1 MNFNGYKRVRLTDI
15 AAVERVKKGI
25 VYKANT
31 IFIQV
36 SASKGQTIIIDND
49 MEMGT
54 QYVSVIP
61 KIDINAKYLKI
72 SIDNEMEQFLQK
84 YQTGLNIQVDTFKH
98 MYIYIHDKETQEY
111 IVNSLMAINQEIE
124 QEEKEIQLYKSM
136 KYYYLRNMFV

>member
-98 MYIYIHDKETQEY
+98 IYIYIHDKETQEY

>member
-1 MNFNGYKRVRLTDI
+1 
-15 AAVERVKKGI
+15 
-25 VYKANT
+25 
-31 IFIQV
+31 
-36 SASKGQTIIIDND
+36 
-49 MEMGT
+49 
-54 QYVSVIP
+54 
-61 KIDINAKYLKI
+61 
-72 SIDNEMEQFLQK
+72 MEQFLQK

>member
-1 MNFNGYKRVRLTDI
+1 MGYKRVRLTDI

>member
-98 MYIYIHDKETQEY
+98 IYIYIHDKETQEY
-111 IVNSLMAINQEIE
+111 IVNSLMAINQKIE

>member
-98 MYIYIHDKETQEY
+98 IYIYIPDKETQEY

>member
-15 AAVERVKKGI
+15 AAVERAKKGI

-98 MYIYIHDKETQEY
+98 MYICIHEKETQEY

>member
-98 MYIYIHDKETQEY
+98 IYIYIFMIKKH
-111 IVNSLMAINQEIE
+111 
-124 QEEKEIQLYKSM
+124 KSI
-136 KYYYLRNMFV
+136 

>member
-84 YQTGLNIQVDTFKH
+84 YQTGLNIQVDAFKH
-98 MYIYIHDKETQEY
+98 IYIYIHDKETQEY